1 MTRYGALLGALAAVL
16 LSASAGAGPAGAEEP
31 PADWLREWPKTDFAA
46 SHVPF
51 RDIISG
57 GPPKDGILAI
67 DAPRFIPAEEARGS
81 LHDNE
86 PVITLL
92 YRGVARAYPIRYLM
106 WHEIVNDVV
115 GGEPVA
121 VTYCPLCN
129 SGLAFKSTIDGKNL
143 TFGVTGK
150 LRNSDLIMYDRQTE
164 SWWQQFGGRAI
175 VGDFAKSN
183 TELQSIPVALESWG
197 AYKSR
202 DIEGKEVLA
211 VEESG
216 SRPYG
221 RNPYEGYDSLPRPW
235 LYQGDLSALSELGLK
250 PLDRVLCVRDQAWPL
265 DRVLKEGVIREAGV
279 VISWT
284 RKYHAS
290 PLDTAMIQDGRL
302 IPSVEVVDGD
312 GNSVA
317 HEITFAFV
325 FHAFMPDGTWHL
337 GPPADMAEGTE
348 ATSVE

>member
-1 MTRYGALLGALAAVL
+1 MMRDGALLGALAAVL
-16 LSASAGAGPAGAEEP
+16 LCASAGVGSAGAEEP
-31 PADWLREWPKTDFAA
+31 PANWLREWPKTDFAA
-46 SHVPF
+46 SNVSF
-51 RDIISG
+51 GEIISG
-57 GPPKDGILAI
+57 GPPKDGIPAI
-67 DAPRFIPAEEARGS
+67 DVPRFIPAVAAGGS

-86 PVITLL
+86 PVLTLI
-92 YRGVARAYPIRYLM
+92 YRGAARAYPIRYLM

-129 SGLAFKSTIDGKNL
+129 SGLAFKSTVGGRDL

-183 TELQSIPVALESWG
+183 AELQPIPVSLESWG
-197 AYKSR
+197 AYKAR

-211 VEESG
+211 VGESW

-221 RNPYEGYDSLPRPW
+221 KNPYEGYDSLSRPW
-235 LYQGDLSALSELGLK
+235 LYQGDLSGIAELGLK
-250 PLDRVLCVRDQAWPL
+250 PLDRVICVKDQAWPL
-265 DRVLKEGVIREAGV
+265 ERIREEGVIREAGV
-279 VISWT
+279 VISWNGN
-284 RKYHAS
+284 YHAS
-290 PLDTAMIQDGRL
+290 ALDTAMIQEGRL

-312 GNSVA
+312 GNPVA
-317 HEITFAFV
+317 HEIIFAFV
-325 FHAFMPDGTWHL
+325 FHAFMPDGVWHL
-337 GPPADMAEGTE
+337 GPPADVAEGTE